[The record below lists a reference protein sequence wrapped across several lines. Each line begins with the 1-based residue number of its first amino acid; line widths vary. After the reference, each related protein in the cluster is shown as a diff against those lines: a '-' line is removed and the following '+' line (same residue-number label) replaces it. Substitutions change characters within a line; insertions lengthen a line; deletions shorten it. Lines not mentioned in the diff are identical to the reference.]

1 MGVLQGHRRNML
13 MNHSSWNLTFFW
25 SLTFFLLECCST
37 TSAGLSNS
45 LTAHPMAEE
54 MLEPQPPAESTAKR
68 HHFGI
73 ANSRRTDQTC
83 RIFGGVFLCRT
94 QSFDEA
100 GLNWADI
107 CSTAQDLKRNEV
119 FVSFTSRFGCTA
131 TPWLTKRE
139 PSKTAPRCLRSE
151 NESNPA

>member
-1 MGVLQGHRRNML
+1 MPHQNLLIGSALCVSWHEMAVLQGHRHNML
-13 MNHSSWNLTFFW
+13 MNRSSWNLTFFW
-25 SLTFFLLECCST
+25 SLTLLECCST

-45 LTAHPMAEE
+45 LAAHPMAEE

-68 HHFGI
+68 HLGWHC
-73 ANSRRTDQTC
+73 NSRRTDPTY

-107 CSTAQDLKRNEV
+107 SPGSQ
-119 FVSFTSRFGCTA
+119 
-131 TPWLTKRE
+131 TK
-139 PSKTAPRCLRSE
+139 
-151 NESNPA
+151 